1 RELVLFYNEGVS
13 YLFTSVADT
22 HRPIS
27 SRQQQSAAA
36 AVAMDVSYPHSG
48 PSVDW
53 QQDSLLSLLMGDERW
68 RIDVVSHSGS
78 GAKISG
84 GLTGCGKSGNGWLS
98 ISVDII
104 SSDIDFVAAVKMD

>member
-1 RELVLFYNEGVS
+1 MVKEELVLFYNEGVS
-13 YLFTSVADT
+13 YLYTSAADT

-84 GLTGCGKSGNGWLS
+84 GLTGCG
-98 ISVDII
+98 
-104 SSDIDFVAAVKMD
+104 